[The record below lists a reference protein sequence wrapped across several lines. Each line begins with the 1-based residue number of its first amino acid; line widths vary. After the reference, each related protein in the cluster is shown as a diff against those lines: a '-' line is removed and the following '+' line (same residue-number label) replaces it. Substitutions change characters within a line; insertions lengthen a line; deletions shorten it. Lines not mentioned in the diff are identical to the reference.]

1 LLAHFSKQART
12 NDHVRA
18 RMIYKILETIAY
30 HKNSDIEEQDKSLEA
45 ALDLYAQSRFIRSF
59 LNEKEELTPILEQ
72 YLARQPDQDVDGSN
86 AHNAQTILKQLRDR
100 TTDEPDE
107 PLLSHREN
115 EVLQQLIKGHSN
127 KIIARKID
135 VSESTVRFHL
145 RNIFVKLKVSSRLQ
159 AVTVAKQLR
168 LI

>member
-1 LLAHFSKQART
+1 
-12 NDHVRA
+12 
-18 RMIYKILETIAY
+18 MIYKILETIAY
-30 HKNSDIEEQDKSLEA
+30 HKSSNQDEQDKSLEA
-45 ALDLYAQSRFIRSF
+45 ALDLFEQSRFIRSF
-59 LNEKEELTPILEQ
+59 LDGKEELRPILEQ
-72 YLARQPDQDVDGSN
+72 YLARQPDQEMGGSN
-86 AHNAQTILKQLRDR
+86 AKSAQIILKQFKDR
-100 TTDEPDE
+100 SDDDPDE
-107 PLLSHREN
+107 PLLSQREN

-127 KIIARKID
+127 KVIARNID